1 MSDLKPCPFCGGE
14 ASHNGGG
21 DSVFGRFWWT
31 VGCKTC
37 DFWLSDKEVWS
48 QTDHGMLDP
57 AYPPKH
63 CFALWNK
70 RAAVNHREEVMP
82 DDARTSRPAHDIGP
96 GDQGKVS
103 GAALVGMVTKFSYE
117 PGPEWCRLDGRR
129 LPAYQYPELAKAVGP
144 WCRDGVITLP
154 DLRDHDVPPYRHYVR
169 AAGAAPVVYSFDGM
183 SADDLR
189 RQLEFEDRPPFDRRD
204 AILKALDALQTADM
218 TNGGIWDAILYGMG
232 LLKDGKHVPVR
243 EFYAG
248 LEGLFRLKGD
258 TLGLRCA
265 TTGCGQHVSVRLE
278 RDGVGSDY
286 CEPCGLKAVRA

>member
-21 DSVFGRFWWT
+21 GSVLGRFWWT

-96 GDQGKVS
+96 GDQG
-103 GAALVGMVTKFSYE
+103 AT
-117 PGPEWCRLDGRR
+117 
-129 LPAYQYPELAKAVGP
+129 
-144 WCRDGVITLP
+144 
-154 DLRDHDVPPYRHYVR
+154 
-169 AAGAAPVVYSFDGM
+169 AGAA
-183 SADDLR
+183 
-189 RQLEFEDRPPFDRRD
+189 
-204 AILKALDALQTADM
+204 
-218 TNGGIWDAILYGMG
+218 WDAIFYGLG
-232 LLKDGKHVPVR
+232 LTLDGQQIPVR
-243 EFYAG
+243 EFYAFPQ
-248 LEGLFRLKGD
+248 GLFRLRGD

-278 RDGVGSDY
+278 RYGICIDY
-286 CEPCGLKAVRA
+286 CEPCGLRAARK